1 MPLFH
6 RTAKASPKQKSVS
19 IYRNRELLCQGKW
32 NELPFTEKIITEYSI
47 RFFDDP
53 DPCYIHQDAVRVRL
67 LAELEESW
75 DHSPAEK
82 RADWYAALSSC
93 TGMDGISEV
102 IFS

>member
-1 MPLFH
+1 MSLFH
-6 RTAKASPKQKSVS
+6 KSAKGSHSQKSVS
-19 IYRNRELLCQGKW
+19 IYQDNILIYQGKW

-47 RFFDDP
+47 RFFNDP

-67 LAELEESW
+67 LAELEEKW
-75 DHSPAEK
+75 ENTYAE
-82 RADWYAALSSC
+82 ASTDWYAALSAY

>member
-6 RTAKASPKQKSVS
+6 RSAKTSPKQKHVS
-19 IYRNRELLCQGKW
+19 IYRDRELLYQGKW

-47 RFFDDP
+47 RFFGDP

-75 DHSPAEK
+75 DNSPAEN
-82 RADWYAALSSC
+82 RADWYAALSSY